1 MAVVIIC
8 SCKAVTD
15 RTVDAVVASGATS
28 LCSIADKCGAG
39 ARCGGCW
46 PELERRLAACAG
58 RRETVAHHA
67 A

>member
-1 MAVVIIC
+1 MTDVIIC
-8 SCKAVTD
+8 SCEAVSD
-15 RTVDAVVASGATS
+15 RTVDAAVASGAAS
-28 LCSIADKCGAG
+28 VCSIADKCGAG

-46 PELERRLAACAG
+46 PELERRLAASAD